1 LTLRVA
7 CVELRY
13 KRLKIG
19 RLAMFRNNKD
29 LTSDWEEIS
38 KEEASAHTADDPSDD
53 WIDVPADEERP
64 LITNT
69 FPKIPKYILCFRGA
83 NHPHDAL
90 RDGIQP
96 RQIGPIKYMGGVET
110 MTAIPVAPL
119 LEVAAYFPEG
129 LLGFTTIDV
138 MLIPLPEE
146 NDEIFKSGIENAATK
161 INESNATFVNTSSCQ
176 KLDEIATVSSDEHTY
191 QLSGVIWSHELAS
204 HGINRENIVATL
216 KCERSVGNF
225 QVTDLSWQEESIVNP
240 DFVHLGYKQR
250 LETYLANFLNKK
262 TSFFNGCDIRLAS
275 KSYKGFFAKGKN
287 YAAVHADGLYQC
299 YLGVVQSYCDDT
311 KIYLRHDDNI
321 RLMDQ
326 YRDPHFDVNE
336 FCKTLQTNDV
346 YFKAF
351 KQYCDQFDSGF
362 SVDNS
367 SDLEQLMLLQDLFH
381 PEQLNDEIKKFL
393 VKDFCLIK
401 LSVYAD
407 EAEDAYQA
415 FIASHAS
422 EDKLSQ
428 ARFNDLNALFQAAS
442 LNIPVILTSASNM
455 ANSERTKIAA
465 RQAGVNPA
473 LEREQFLSITSLQCP
488 QIYPSWYELTDD
500 QKKIFPFA
508 FLKNS
513 DLMAMLFTK
522 GGNSMFSTLQTKI
535 KAGAITQEQYTLW
548 LLRWIVEIAA
558 FMDKE
563 PTGSVFLTQHV
574 AECIFALKQE
584 LDKLWNN
591 SEHDVLD
598 AYLQVRQTWLGVD
611 NRFLAHIGAL
621 LKFYKKDE
629 GVILQQWFDALT
641 PSQRCDYTETY
652 QKFVQTTQQTPKQSL
667 EMLNALLA
675 AKCSVQ
681 EACAIYSMISTQAY
695 TLYFSTA
702 TDLPL
707 SFQALCTEENIGL
720 CVAAYRASK
729 NVPALQ
735 LNKQGEVVFKETP
748 SILNRLSIR

>member
-1 LTLRVA
+1 
-7 CVELRY
+7 
-13 KRLKIG
+13 
-19 RLAMFRNNKD
+19 MFRNNED

-38 KEEASAHTADDPSDD
+38 KEEASTHTADDPSDD

-69 FPKIPKYILCFRGA
+69 YFPKTPKYILCFRGA

-96 RQIGPIKYMGGVET
+96 RQIGPIQYEFGAIQT

-146 NDEIFKSGIENAATK
+146 NDEIFKSRIENAATK

-176 KLDEIATVSSDEHTY
+176 KLDEIATVSSDEHAY
-191 QLSGVIWSHELAS
+191 KLSGVIWSHELAS
-204 HGINRENIVATL
+204 HGINRENIVATM
-216 KCERSVGNF
+216 KCERSIGNF
-225 QVTDLSWQEESIVNP
+225 QVTDLTWQDESVVNP
-240 DFVHLGYKQR
+240 DFVHLGYKKR
-250 LETYLANFLNKK
+250 LETYLENFLNKK
-262 TSFFNGCDIRLAS
+262 TSFFNNCDIRLPS

-287 YAAVHADGLYQC
+287 YAAVHADGLYQH
-299 YLGVVQSYCDDT
+299 YLSMVQSYCDDN
-311 KIYLRHDDNI
+311 KIYLRHGDNI

-326 YRDPHFDVNE
+326 YQDPHFDVTE
-336 FCKTLQTNDV
+336 FCKTLQATDV
-346 YFKAF
+346 YLKAF
-351 KQYCDQFDSGF
+351 KQYCDQFDGDF

-367 SDLEQLMLLQDLFH
+367 SDLEQLMLLQDISH
-381 PEQLNDEIKKFL
+381 PDQVNDETKKFL
-393 VKDFCLIK
+393 AKDFCMRKI
-401 LSVYAD
+401 SAYAD
-407 EAEDAYQA
+407 EAEAAYQA
-415 FIASHAS
+415 FIAPQST
-422 EDKLSQ
+422 EEKLSQ
-428 ARFNDLNALFQAAS
+428 IRFNDLNALFRDAS
-442 LNIPVILTSASNM
+442 LNIIAILNITSNM
-455 ANSERTKIAA
+455 TNSERTKILA
-465 RQAGVNPA
+465 RQAGINPA
-473 LEREQFLSITSLQCP
+473 LDREQFLSLTTLQCP
-488 QIYPSWYELTDD
+488 QIYPSWYDLADD
-500 QKKIFPFA
+500 QKIIFPFA

-513 DLMAMLFTK
+513 DLMTMLFTE
-522 GGNSMFSTLQTKI
+522 GGNNMFSTLQTKI
-535 KAGAITQEQYTLW
+535 KAGAITEEQYTLW
-548 LLRWIVEIAA
+548 LLRWIVEIAV
-558 FMDKE
+558 FMNKE
-563 PTGSVFLTQHV
+563 PTGSVFLTQRV
-574 AECIFALKQE
+574 AESIFALKQE

-621 LKFYKKDE
+621 LQFYKNDE

-675 AKCSVQ
+675 ANCSVQ

-695 TLYFSTA
+695 TLYFSNT
-702 TDLPL
+702 TDSPL

-748 SILNRLSIR
+748 GILNRLSIR